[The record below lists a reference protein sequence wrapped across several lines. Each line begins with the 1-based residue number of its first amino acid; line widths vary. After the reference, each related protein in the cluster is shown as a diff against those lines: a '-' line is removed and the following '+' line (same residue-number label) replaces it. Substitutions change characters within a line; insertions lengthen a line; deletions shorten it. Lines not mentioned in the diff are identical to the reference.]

1 MTKCLIIEDEK
12 EAQDMLLGYIQKT
25 PFLECV
31 GVFES
36 GLDVPRNLM
45 LKTQVMFLDI
55 QLPGLNGL
63 SYLRTLNIP
72 PKVIITTAFQNYA
85 VEAFD
90 CQVSDYLLKPFSYE
104 RFLKAVN
111 RTISIKKVIDLAP
124 VRSLFIYSDK
134 VYHNLN
140 IDDILFVKAEV
151 DYVKVITAKK
161 NYLVLDS
168 LSNWQTKLEPFNFY
182 RVHRSFLVPTS
193 KIERIEG
200 NRIAIHDFTIPIGN
214 KYKDDLISRII
225 NKGNR

>member
-1 MTKCLIIEDEK
+1 MTTCLIIEDEK

-45 LKTQVMFLDI
+45 LKTQVLFLDI
-55 QLPGLNGL
+55 QLPGFNGL
-63 SYLRTLNIP
+63 SYLGTLNNP

-90 CQVSDYLLKPFSYE
+90 YQVSDYLLKPFPYD

-111 RTISIKKVIDLAP
+111 RTIKIKKEADGKP

-134 VYHNLN
+134 IYHNVD
-140 IDDILFVKAEV
+140 IDDILFIKAEV
-151 DYVKVITAKK
+151 DYVKIITSKK

-168 LSNWQTKLEPFNFY
+168 LSNWQTKLEPFHFY
-182 RVHRSFLVPTS
+182 RVHRSFIVPIS

-200 NRIAIHDFTIPIGN
+200 NRIVINDNIVPIGDT
-214 KYKDDLISRII
+214 YKELLLSRII
-225 NKGNR
+225 NKKN

>member
-1 MTKCLIIEDEK
+1 MTTCLIIEDEK

-45 LKTQVMFLDI
+45 LKTQVLFLDI

-63 SYLRTLNIP
+63 SYLGTLNNP

-90 CQVSDYLLKPFSYE
+90 YQVSDYLLKPFPYD

-111 RTISIKKVIDLAP
+111 RTIKIKKEADGKP

-134 VYHNLN
+134 IYHNVD
-140 IDDILFVKAEV
+140 IDDILFIKAEV
-151 DYVKVITAKK
+151 DYVKIITSKK

-168 LSNWQTKLEPFNFY
+168 LSNWQTKLEPFHFY
-182 RVHRSFLVPTS
+182 RVHRSFIVPIS

-200 NRIAIHDFTIPIGN
+200 NRIVINDNIVPIGDT
-214 KYKDDLISRII
+214 YKELLLSRII
-225 NKGNR
+225 NKKN

>member
-1 MTKCLIIEDEK
+1 
-12 EAQDMLLGYIQKT
+12 MLLGYIQKT

-45 LKTQVMFLDI
+45 LKTQVLFLDI

-63 SYLRTLNIP
+63 SYLGTLNNP

-90 CQVSDYLLKPFSYE
+90 YQVSDYLLKPFPYD

-111 RTISIKKVIDLAP
+111 RTIKIKKEADGKP

-134 VYHNLN
+134 IYHNVD
-140 IDDILFVKAEV
+140 IDDILFIKAEV
-151 DYVKVITAKK
+151 DYVKIITSKK

-168 LSNWQTKLEPFNFY
+168 LSNWQTKLEPFHFY
-182 RVHRSFLVPTS
+182 RVHRSFIVPIS

-200 NRIAIHDFTIPIGN
+200 NRIVINDNIVPIGDT
-214 KYKDDLISRII
+214 YKELLLSRII
-225 NKGNR
+225 NKKN

>member
-25 PFLECV
+25 PFLECI

-36 GLDVPRNLM
+36 GLDVTRDLM
-45 LKTQVMFLDI
+45 LKAHIMFLDI

-63 SYLRTLNIP
+63 SYLRTLNTP

-90 CQVSDYLLKPFSYE
+90 YQASDYLLKPFSYE
-104 RFLKAVN
+104 RFLKAVD
-111 RTISIKKVIDLAP
+111 RTMSIKKVIDVAP
-124 VRSLFIYSDK
+124 VRSLFIYADK

-151 DYVKVITAKK
+151 DYVKIITAKK

-168 LSNWQTKLEPFNFY
+168 LSNWQAKLEPFNFN
-182 RVHRSFLVPTS
+182 RVHRSFLVPIS

-200 NRIAIHDFTIPIGN
+200 NRIVIHDFIIPIGN

-225 NKGNR
+225 DKGNR